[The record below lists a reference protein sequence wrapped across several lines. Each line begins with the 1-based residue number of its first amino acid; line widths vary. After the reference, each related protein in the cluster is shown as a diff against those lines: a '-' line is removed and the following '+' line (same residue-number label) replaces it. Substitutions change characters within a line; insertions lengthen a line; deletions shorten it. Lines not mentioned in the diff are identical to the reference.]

1 MNDTRTLD
9 NQINKAAFWSAI
21 IFFIFVVPSLFLPL
35 DSPDGPFAERVTWLS
50 SNIGTFIAAWIVQM
64 ILMLTLSAVFAGAIW
79 QISNNYP
86 LRAIISGAVVLISV
100 VAFIIPK
107 FIAVWSIP
115 LMVEAVS
122 AESGGSDI
130 AEQLLNLLSISLP
143 FSLFTSFDYLGFWLY
158 AIFSLLLARPLY
170 HLTLSAKITAFCF
183 GAYGLLFHVMLVGIL
198 AGAVAQA
205 EIGVYAGAIGG
216 LLFVGVI
223 GLAFHFKRTMSSEVK

>member
-1 MNDTRTLD
+1 
-9 NQINKAAFWSAI
+9 
-21 IFFIFVVPSLFLPL
+21 VPSLFLPL
-35 DSPDGPFAERVTWLS
+35 DSPDGSFAERVTWLS
-50 SNIGTFIAAWIVQM
+50 SNIGTFITAWIVQT

-79 QISNNYP
+79 QISTNYP
-86 LRAIISGAVVLISV
+86 LRAIIAGVVVLISV

-143 FSLFTSFDYLGFWLY
+143 FSLFSSFDYLGFWLY
-158 AIFSLLLARPLY
+158 AIFSLLLVRPLY

-205 EIGVYAGAIGG
+205 EIAVYAGAIGG
-216 LLFVGVI
+216 LLFIGVI
-223 GLAFHFKRTMSSEVK
+223 GLAFHFKGTMSSEV

>member
-1 MNDTRTLD
+1 M
-9 NQINKAAFWSAI
+9 
-21 IFFIFVVPSLFLPL
+21 FLPL
-35 DSPDGPFAERVTWLS
+35 DSPDGSFAERVTWLS
-50 SNIGTFIAAWIVQM
+50 SNIGVFITAWIVQI

-86 LRAIISGAVVLISV
+86 LRAIIAGVLVLISV

-158 AIFSLLLARPLY
+158 AIFSLLLVRPLY
-170 HLTLSAKITAFCF
+170 HLTLSARITAFCF
-183 GAYGLLFHVMLVGIL
+183 GAYGLLFHVLLVGVL

-205 EIGVYAGAIGG
+205 EIGVYAEAIGG

-223 GLAFHFKRTMSSEVK
+223 GLAFHFKGTMSSEV